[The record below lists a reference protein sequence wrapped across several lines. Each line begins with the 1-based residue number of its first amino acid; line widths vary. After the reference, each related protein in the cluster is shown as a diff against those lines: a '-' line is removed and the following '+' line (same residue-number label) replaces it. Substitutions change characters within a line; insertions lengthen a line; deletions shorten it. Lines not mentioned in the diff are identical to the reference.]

1 MRGEAQIALVSDLS
15 LEFIEKFAAEMN
27 KSGSSGSGRIR
38 YFAIPC
44 TEQTP
49 ESVEAIG
56 NCDAAVL
63 VAMAEISTYKGTGDV
78 LDAVRLLGREVA
90 GSIVL
95 M

>member
-1 MRGEAQIALVSDLS
+1 MGIATLWITFYHCKYLNLFNSAFLTRTR
-15 LEFIEKFAAEMN
+15 LLGLFT
-27 KSGSSGSGRIR
+27 R
-38 YFAIPC
+38 
-44 TEQTP
+44 
-49 ESVEAIG
+49 VEAIG